1 MSAKR
6 GVLEKLKRDEL
17 LAAVSRFE
25 LAVGDRRVREDLISA
40 LAASRKAGLKD
51 ILEDLPRA
59 RLKEIC
65 REIGLDDSGREKAV
79 LIARLTGRD
88 SSPSDSQDGGAA
100 SRSEEAL
107 APDEHQ
113 ERAAKRS
120 PRAPSAKPKTNAKD
134 KSLESWIWDAACSIR
149 GAQEAPKFKDFIL
162 PLIFTKRLCDVFDDE
177 LNRIAVEVGS
187 RAKAFKLVE
196 MDHKLVRFYL
206 PLKPQ
211 DPEDAVWSVIRTLT
225 GKIGESLTTYLH
237 EIAKAN
243 PKLEGIIDRMDF
255 NATTHGQR
263 DIDDDRLSNLIE
275 KISEKH
281 LGLKDVE
288 ADIIG
293 RSYEYLIRKFA
304 EGSGQS
310 AGEFFTPPEVAR
322 IMARIMD
329 PEPGMSVYDPCCGSA
344 GLLIAC
350 EHVLDEKMKLRSRPK
365 YAPLKMHGQEYIATT
380 WAMASMNMIIHDM
393 EGTIEIGDTFKYP
406 KFRGGNR
413 LQTFDR
419 VVSNPMWNQN
429 WFKEEDYDAD
439 ELGRFRQGTGFPGA
453 QSADW
458 GWAQHMLASL
468 NSNGRAAIVL
478 DTGAA
483 SRGSGNANKNKE
495 QAVRQWFVE
504 QDLIE
509 GVIYLPENLFY
520 NTSAP
525 GILLFLN
532 RDKPKDRQDKL
543 FLVNASQVVEKG
555 DPKNFIPPGGIER
568 IATAFNAWKEEEK
581 FAKVVTRE
589 QAAKE
594 DYNVSPSRYI
604 HVADVETHRP
614 IAEILKE
621 LEALEDEAAEANSAL
636 RAALQKAGI

>member
-1 MSAKR
+1 M
-6 GVLEKLKRDEL
+6 GV
-17 LAAVSRFE
+17 
-25 LAVGDRRVREDLISA
+25 IS
-40 LAASRKAGLKD
+40 L
-51 ILEDLPRA
+51 
-59 RLKEIC
+59 
-65 REIGLDDSGREKAV
+65 
-79 LIARLTGRD
+79 
-88 SSPSDSQDGGAA
+88 SST
-100 SRSEEAL
+100 E
-107 APDEHQ
+107 
-113 ERAAKRS
+113 
-120 PRAPSAKPKTNAKD
+120 

-177 LNRIAVEVGS
+177 LNRIALEVGS
-187 RAKAFKLVE
+187 RTKAFKLVE
-196 MDHKLVRFYL
+196 KDHKLVRFYL

-211 DPEDAVWSVIRTLT
+211 DPDESVWSVIRKLT
-225 GKIGESLTTYLH
+225 GKIGESLTTHLH
-237 EIAKAN
+237 QIAKAN
-243 PKLEGIIDRMDF
+243 PALEGIIDRMDF

-275 KISEKH
+275 RVSEKR
-281 LGLKDVE
+281 LGLNDVE

-322 IMARIMD
+322 VIARIMD
-329 PEPGMSVYDPCCGSA
+329 PDPGMSVYDPCCGSA

-350 EHVLDEKMKLRSRPK
+350 EHVLDEKMHGSRTAR

-380 WAMASMNMIIHDM
+380 WAMANMNMIIHDM
-393 EGTIEIGDTFKYP
+393 EGRIEIGDTFKNP
-406 KFRGGNR
+406 KFRVGNR

-429 WFKEEDYDAD
+429 WFKEEDYDGD
-439 ELGRFRQGTGFPGA
+439 ELGRFLQGAGFPGA

-458 GWAQHMLASL
+458 GWAQHILASL
-468 NSNGRAAIVL
+468 NSKGRAAIVL

-495 QAVRQWFVE
+495 KSVRQWFIE

-525 GILLFLN
+525 GVLLFLN
-532 RDKPKDRQDKL
+532 KNKPKDRRHKL
-543 FLVNASQVVEKG
+543 FLINASQVVEKG
-555 DPKNFIPPGGIER
+555 DPKNFIPRAGIER
-568 IATAFNAWKEEEK
+568 IAITYLAWQDEDR
-581 FAKVVTRE
+581 FAKVVTLE
-589 QAAKE
+589 QVAKE
-594 DYNVSPSRYI
+594 DYNISPSRYI
-604 HVADVETHRP
+604 QVAESGSYRP
-614 IAEILKE
+614 IAQILGE
-621 LEALEDEAAEANSAL
+621 LELLDAEAADANTAL
-636 RAALQKAGI
+636 RKVLGALGA